1 MYELMVKD
9 TFAAAHNLRDYKGK
23 CERVH
28 GHNYTVMAYF
38 ETAVLG
44 KNGLSVDFTIL
55 KKYLRKIT
63 DTLDHRNLNSD
74 IAFFEKNNTSTENIA
89 AYIYHELKKK
99 VKNAAVKKVAV
110 FESENSMAAYYE

>member
-9 TFAAAHNLRDYKGK
+9 TFAAAHNLRDYRGK

-38 ETAVLG
+38 EIGELG
-44 KNGLSVDFTIL
+44 ANGLSVDFTVLKRLL
-55 KKYLRKIT
+55 KKTT
-63 DTLDHRNLNSD
+63 DILDHRNLNKD
-74 IAFFEKNNTSTENIA
+74 ISFFRKNNTSTENIA
-89 AYIYHELKKK
+89 RYIYTQLKRTSKKAALKK
-99 VKNAAVKKVAV
+99 VCV